1 VSSNK
6 KSKLLGKRERT
17 EDEANGQQKGSARV
31 KILRKALTPRTE
43 D

>member
-6 KSKLLGKRERT
+6 KSKLLGKRT